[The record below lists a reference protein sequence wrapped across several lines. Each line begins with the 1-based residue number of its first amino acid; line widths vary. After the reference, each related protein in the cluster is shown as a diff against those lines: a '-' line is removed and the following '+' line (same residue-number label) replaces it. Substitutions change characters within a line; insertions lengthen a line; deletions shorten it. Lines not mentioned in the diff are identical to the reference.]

1 MSDTILKLIVD
12 QRSPVPMY
20 EQICQQIRTKIEKKL
35 LQPGTQLPT
44 TQELRTRLQ
53 VNSKTAQLAMATL
66 AKEGYVTRRARR
78 GTVVK
83 GIPRRGVVGIYSY
96 MALFA
101 PEGKFEFY
109 RLISSH
115 LGRQLEALGRVH
127 RMYLGSESPDTSNT
141 AGEDLLRHLSSG
153 ALSGVMLV
161 NTPHQQ
167 FDELVQV
174 GRQMRIP
181 VVALSGNREVDYS
194 VRIDLPGYVRS
205 AAEYLRHQGRRNV
218 GVIFNNSSP
227 SFRDGTLIPR
237 ILEESGIR
245 PVPAWIVGQDA
256 AEQGGYD
263 AAGRLPLDKLDG
275 LIVLDDI
282 MATGVDRKL
291 CESGIRV
298 PGNLLVVTLWLQGSR
313 LRLTLPFQRFE
324 VNIAGQVERALQ
336 LMQDA
341 IHGQRIS
348 EPHLKILSRP
358 YPVRQSRR
366 LNPVVSVLTGS
377 KS

>member
-1 MSDTILKLIVD
+1 
-12 QRSPVPMY
+12 
-20 EQICQQIRTKIEKKL
+20 
-35 LQPGTQLPT
+35 
-44 TQELRTRLQ
+44 
-53 VNSKTAQLAMATL
+53 
-66 AKEGYVTRRARR
+66 
-78 GTVVK
+78 
-83 GIPRRGVVGIYSY
+83 
-96 MALFA
+96 
-101 PEGKFEFY
+101 
-109 RLISSH
+109 
-115 LGRQLEALGRVH
+115 
-127 RMYLGSESPDTSNT
+127 
-141 AGEDLLRHLSSG
+141 
-153 ALSGVMLV
+153 MLV